1 MESPYNRRLE
11 RLMTPAAGVRRG
23 LSKND
28 IRRRADIVFL
38 KEDSMLDMFTIA
50 TVWLGLAV
58 LSTLLANRLKISM
71 ALMEI
76 CVGALAGYLA
86 SSFFDPDILKPN
98 AEWMKFIAGSG
109 AVLLTFLAG
118 AELDPVSV
126 RKKIKEV
133 SIVGLIGFFAPFLG
147 CSVLAY
153 LVLGWDPRAS
163 LLGGIALSTTS
174 MAVVYAVMLE
184 YGFNKT
190 EYGKGILG
198 ACFVN
203 DLGTV
208 IALGLIF
215 APFSYRTL
223 VFIGA
228 CVVAFFI
235 MTPLTARLTRIYG
248 NRTAAIRTKWI
259 VFVLFGL
266 GALALWAGSEPVLPA
281 YIAGMVLAGSVA
293 KDEFFIRRL
302 RTLTIGF
309 LTPIYF
315 LRAGFLVSVP
325 AIIAA
330 PLVFLVLFA
339 GKVISKIFGLYP
351 VIGRFRESRKERWY
365 YTLLMS
371 TGLTF
376 GSISALYGL
385 THGIVT
391 REQYSFLIATV
402 IGSAVIP
409 TLIANLAFLPEH
421 LLKAPM
427 ADEEVPQLDTVT
439 DTWNG
444 NGIDNYLKKRDRT

>member
-1 MESPYNRRLE
+1 MKS
-11 RLMTPAAGVRRG
+11 AAGG
-23 LSKND
+23 
-28 IRRRADIVFL
+28 FL
-38 KEDSMLDMFTIA
+38 YLEDPMLDMFNIA
-50 TVWLGLAV
+50 AVWLALAV
-58 LSTLLANRLKISM
+58 FSTILANRLKISM

-76 CVGALAGYLA
+76 CVGALAGYIA
-86 SSFFDPDILKPN
+86 ARFFDPDILKPN

-118 AELDPVSV
+118 AELDPVSI

-133 SIVGLIGFFAPFLG
+133 TVVGLIGFFAPFIG
-147 CSVLAY
+147 CSALAY
-153 LVLGWDPRAS
+153 FALGWDPRAS

-215 APFSYRTL
+215 APFSYKT
-223 VFIGA
+223 VIFILT
-228 CVVAFFI
+228 CVAAFFLL
-235 MTPLTARLTRIYG
+235 PPATARLTRIYG

-293 KDEFFIRRL
+293 RDEFFMRRL

-315 LRAGFLVSVP
+315 LRAGFLVSIP
-325 AIIAA
+325 AVIAA
-330 PLVFLVLFA
+330 PLVFLALLC
-339 GKVISKIFGLYP
+339 GKVASKIFGLYP
-351 VIGRFRESRKERWY
+351 VIGRFRESKKERWY

-391 REQYSFLIATV
+391 RDQYSFLIAAV

-409 TLIANLAFLPEH
+409 TLIANKAFLPGH
-421 LLKAPM
+421 LLEAPM
-427 ADEEVPQLDTVT
+427 ADEEIPQLDTVS
-439 DTWNG
+439 DPWNQ
-444 NGIDNYLKKRDRT
+444 NDLEEYLKKRGKDR

>member
-1 MESPYNRRLE
+1 
-11 RLMTPAAGVRRG
+11 
-23 LSKND
+23 
-28 IRRRADIVFL
+28 
-38 KEDSMLDMFTIA
+38 
-50 TVWLGLAV
+50 
-58 LSTLLANRLKISM
+58 
-71 ALMEI
+71 
-76 CVGALAGYLA
+76 
-86 SSFFDPDILKPN
+86 
-98 AEWMKFIAGSG
+98 
-109 AVLLTFLAG
+109 
-118 AELDPVSV
+118 
-126 RKKIKEV
+126 
-133 SIVGLIGFFAPFLG
+133 
-147 CSVLAY
+147 
-153 LVLGWDPRAS
+153 
-163 LLGGIALSTTS
+163 
-174 MAVVYAVMLE
+174 
-184 YGFNKT
+184 
-190 EYGKGILG
+190 
-198 ACFVN
+198 
-203 DLGTV
+203 
-208 IALGLIF
+208 
-215 APFSYRTL
+215 
-223 VFIGA
+223 
-228 CVVAFFI
+228 
-235 MTPLTARLTRIYG
+235 
-248 NRTAAIRTKWI
+248 
-259 VFVLFGL
+259 
-266 GALALWAGSEPVLPA
+266 

-315 LRAGFLVSVP
+315 LRAGFLVSIP

-391 REQYSFLIATV
+391 RDQYSFLIAAV

-439 DTWNG
+439 DSWNG
-444 NGIDNYLKKRDRT
+444 NGIDNY